1 VTSSTEKPNY
11 YKVKLDGF
19 TYDCL
24 DVIEALGLPFHEGN
38 VLKYLW
44 RAGRKTPDRL
54 SDLKKAR
61 IYIERA
67 ILKLEREAA
76 KP

>member
-1 VTSSTEKPNY
+1 
-11 YKVKLDGF
+11 
-19 TYDCL
+19 
-24 DVIEALGLPFHEGN
+24 

-54 SDLKKAR
+54 SDLRKAR
-61 IYIERA
+61 VYIERA
-67 ILKLEREAA
+67 ILKLEREAT